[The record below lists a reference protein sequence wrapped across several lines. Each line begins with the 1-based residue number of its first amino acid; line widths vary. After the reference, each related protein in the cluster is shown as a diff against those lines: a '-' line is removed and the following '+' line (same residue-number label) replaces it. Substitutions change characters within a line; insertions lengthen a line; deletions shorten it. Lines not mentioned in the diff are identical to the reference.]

1 MYIYIIRAVKSN
13 KTLLHSLLS
22 PAKIHT
28 QILRDEASAGQSRWD
43 NPFLVTENK
52 AATSCAP
59 KMDTQHATCQ
69 PQSNIDLSGFLI
81 CEALG
86 KSLPSPAIQCS
97 TSQLLLLTIFW
108 AGIGTAAL
116 FSGKRHAAHGIAA
129 SQKHRPRSRG
139 PACCWCP
146 TSRSSLKLR
155 KPPTLPGRPPS
166 PRASGEGNGGSSWSK
181 AKRVFFNTQECNEK
195 QELPLIS
202 SHYLPLVGWVA
213 LVALFMCPLKNDQIL
228 NVYNKHAV

>member
-97 TSQLLLLTIFW
+97 ISQLLLTIFW

-116 FSGKRHAAHGIAA
+116 FSGKRHAARIAA
-129 SQKHRPRSRG
+129 SPASPAVPRSRG
-139 PACCWCP
+139 PAV
-146 TSRSSLKLR
+146 
-155 KPPTLPGRPPS
+155 PPVAGAPPAAA
-166 PRASGEGNGGSSWSK
+166 P
-181 AKRVFFNTQECNEK
+181 
-195 QELPLIS
+195 
-202 SHYLPLVGWVA
+202 
-213 LVALFMCPLKNDQIL
+213 
-228 NVYNKHAV
+228 